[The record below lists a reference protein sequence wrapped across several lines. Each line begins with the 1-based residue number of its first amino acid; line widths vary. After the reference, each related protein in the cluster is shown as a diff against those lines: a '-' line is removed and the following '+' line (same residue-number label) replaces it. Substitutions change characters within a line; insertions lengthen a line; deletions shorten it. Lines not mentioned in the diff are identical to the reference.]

1 MASTLTPSPALL
13 PLHRVQQRAL
23 EQVLALYESGHSRQ
37 LVVMA
42 TGVGKTLWSV
52 HLSTH
57 FPRTLFLVHF
67 EELLGQSLA
76 AFRRRGLEP
85 GVIWGRRTELE
96 REVVVGMI
104 PSLVH
109 RLERIP
115 PGHFDLVVVDEAH
128 HARSRTWERVIRH
141 FRPKLLVGLS
151 ATPYR
156 TDGRSLLSLF
166 DTLAFSYRLS
176 EAVRDGFLV
185 EPRILEVSTDRP
197 LAVGRRG
204 ADYDEA
210 ELSHAVDTPE
220 RNALLV
226 RTVGEF
232 ARERKGVVYAAGV
245 RHAEHLAALFRAQGI
260 SAESVHGEDPRRRE
274 KLEGHRRGEFQILT
288 NALLLIESYDDPTIN
303 LGVMGRPTAS
313 PTLYEQ
319 ALGRPARLL
328 REGRTWDGSPKTDYL
343 WIDLMDLG
351 LEDRVRVWEFFGVNT
366 VWHEGSRVATAA
378 VPRLDEK
385 RPPRLRSLKEPPTRQ
400 EAAAAAHAELPPQL
414 RANIPLARYLSW
426 IERLE
431 APPPFVLEEEV
442 ERLWRRQP
450 ATEAQLALLAAHG
463 YDVQNTSWTKG
474 DASEVI
480 EGLEPTPRQKARLLA
495 LGYDTLTR
503 RWTRRQAQQA
513 FREAEA
519 RGVQPDWNRVRGL
532 APHWLG

>member
-1 MASTLTPSPALL
+1 MESTRPASPALL
-13 PLHRVQQRAL
+13 PLHRVQQQAL
-23 EQVLALYESGHSRQ
+23 ENVLRLYDSGHSRQ

-52 HLSTH
+52 HLSQH
-57 FPRTLFLVHF
+57 FRRTLFLVHF
-67 EELLGQSLA
+67 EELLQQSLA
-76 AFRRRGLEP
+76 AFRRRGVEP
-85 GVIWGRRTELE
+85 GVIWGRRTDLE
-96 REVVVGMI
+96 ADAVVGMI

-109 RLERIP
+109 RLERVP
-115 PGHFDLVVVDEAH
+115 PEGFDLVVVDEAH

-166 DTLAFSYRLS
+166 DTLAFSYRLP
-176 EAVRDGFLV
+176 EAVRDGLLV
-185 EPRILEVSTDRP
+185 EPRILEVSTDQP
-197 LAVGRRG
+197 LSVGRRG

-210 ELSHAVDTPE
+210 QLSHAVDTPE

-226 RTVGEF
+226 CTVGEF
-232 ARERKGVVYAAGV
+232 ARNRKGVVYAAGV
-245 RHAEHLAALFRAQGI
+245 RHAEHLAALFRSQGI
-260 SAESVHGEDPRRRE
+260 AAESVYGEDPKRRE
-274 KLEGHRRGEFQILT
+274 KLERHRRGEFQVLT
-288 NALLLIESYDDPTIN
+288 NAMLLVESYDDPTIN
-303 LGVMGRPTAS
+303 LGVMARPTAS
-313 PTLYEQ
+313 ATLYEQ

-328 REGRTWDGSPKTDYL
+328 REGRTWDGAPKTDYL

-351 LEDRVRVWEFFGVNT
+351 LEDRVRVWEFFGVHT
-366 VWHEGSRVATAA
+366 VWH
-378 VPRLDEK
+378 DEK
-385 RPPRLRSLKEPPTRQ
+385 RPPRIRTLREPPTRQ

-414 RANIPLARYLSW
+414 RASIPLSRYLAW
-426 IERLE
+426 VERLQ

-442 ERLWRRQP
+442 ERLWRHQP

-463 YDVQNTSWTKG
+463 YDVQNTAWTKG

-513 FREAEA
+513 FHEAEA
-519 RGVQPDWNRVRGL
+519 QGIQPDWNRVRGL
-532 APHWLG
+532 APHWLS

>member
-1 MASTLTPSPALL
+1 MESTRSPAPALL

-52 HLSTH
+52 HLSRH
-57 FPRTLFLVHF
+57 FRRTLFLVHF
-67 EELLGQSLA
+67 EELLQQSLA

-115 PGHFDLVVVDEAH
+115 PEHFDLVVVDEAH
-128 HARSRTWERVIRH
+128 HARSKTWERVIRH
-141 FRPKLLVGLS
+141 FRPQLLVGLS

-185 EPRILEVSTDRP
+185 EPRILEVSTDQP
-197 LAVGRRG
+197 LSVGRRG

-210 ELSHAVDTPE
+210 QLSHAVDTPE

-226 RTVGEF
+226 QTVGEF
-232 ARERKGVVYAAGV
+232 AQNRKGVVYCAGV
-245 RHAEHLAALFRAQGI
+245 RHAEHLAALFRSQGI
-260 SAESVHGEDPRRRE
+260 SAESVHGEDPKRRE

-288 NALLLIESYDDPTIN
+288 NAMLLVESYDDPTIN

-351 LEDRVRVWEFFGVNT
+351 LEDRVRVWEFFGVHT
-366 VWHEGSRVATAA
+366 IWH
-378 VPRLDEK
+378 DEK
-385 RPPRLRSLKEPPTRQ
+385 GPPRVRTLKEPPTRQ
-400 EAAAAAHAELPPQL
+400 EAAAAAHAELPPGL
-414 RANIPLARYLSW
+414 KANIPLARYLTW
-426 IERLE
+426 VERLE

-442 ERLWRRQP
+442 ERLWRHQP